1 MKNMTAGS
9 SGGAGRTYFE
19 RLTVREIHFN
29 FHTIKKGDDLLAS
42 DDAMQLLALLILV
55 LLSAFFSSAETA
67 LTTVNRIRLQ
77 ALAEEGNKRAETVLK
92 TIGNPSKMLSAI
104 LIGNNLVNNFSA
116 ALATA
121 LAIRLF
127 GSGSVG
133 IVTGALT
140 ILVLVFG
147 EITPKTLA
155 TVNAEKLSL
164 AYGAVILGLM
174 KILTPVIFIVNA
186 ICRVILKLLHVDTDS
201 SLNTM
206 TEKELRTVVDVS
218 HKDGVIEKE
227 ERQMIY
233 NVVDFGDS
241 QAKDVMVPRADMI
254 MISETATYAEI
265 REVFH
270 EQKYTRLPVYQED
283 CANVTGILNI
293 KDFFFC
299 DDTTDFKVTDIM
311 YEPYFTYKHKKTSEL
326 LMEMQK
332 NSVSISI
339 VLDEYGA
346 SVGMVSLED
355 LLEEIVGEI
364 RDEYDED
371 EKDLI
376 QKRSEREYLIEGSVK
391 LDDINDALELSLSS
405 DDYDSI
411 GGLVIELL
419 DHLPTEGESVMTPD
433 NIRLSVQKMDK
444 NRIESVRLLLPKPSS
459 SEESGKDE
467 QV

>member
-1 MKNMTAGS
+1 M
-9 SGGAGRTYFE
+9 
-19 RLTVREIHFN
+19 
-29 FHTIKKGDDLLAS
+29 AS
-42 DDAMQLLALLILV
+42 DDAIQLLALLILV
-55 LLSAFFSSAETA
+55 VLSAFFSSAETS
-67 LTTVNRIRLQ
+67 LTTVNKIRLQ
-77 ALAEEGNKRAETVLK
+77 ALADEGDKRAQTALK
-92 TIGNPSKMLSAI
+92 VSANSSKMLSAI

-116 ALATA
+116 SLATA

-133 IVTGALT
+133 IVTGVLT
-140 ILVLVFG
+140 LLILVFG

-155 TVNAEKLSL
+155 TVNAEKMALGYAS
-164 AYGAVILGLM
+164 VIMVLM
-174 KILTPVIFIVNA
+174 KIMTPVIFIINSM
-186 ICRVILKLLHVDTDS
+186 CRLLLKLLHVNTDS

-206 TEKELRTVVDVS
+206 TEMELRTIVDVS
-218 HKDGVIEKE
+218 HKEGVIEKE

-241 QAKDVMVPRADMI
+241 QAKDVMVPRADMVV
-254 MISETATYAEI
+254 ISETASYAEI
-265 REVFH
+265 KEVFR
-270 EQKYTRLPVYQED
+270 EQKYTRLPVYQD
-283 CANVTGILNI
+283 DRANITGILNI

-299 DDTTDFKVTDIM
+299 NDTKDFKVTDIM
-311 YEPYFTYKHKKTSEL
+311 YKPYFTYEYKKTSEL

-376 QKRSEREYLIEGSVK
+376 QKISDREYLIEGSVK

-405 DDYDSI
+405 DDYDSV
-411 GGLVIELL
+411 GGLIIEML
-419 DHLPTEGESVMTPD
+419 DHLPTERESVTTAD
-433 NIRLSVQKMDK
+433 GIRLVVKKMDK
-444 NRIESVRLLLPKPSS
+444 NRIETVHLTLPETADT
-459 SEESGKDE
+459 EEA
-467 QV
+467 